1 MRGVGRGWGMWEK
14 ETEGCGK
21 KLEGVRERDAPGSPV
36 LAVAPA
42 AGVPPITPSP

>member
-21 KLEGVRERDAPGSPV
+21 KLEGVDQKYRQSYDQNYGRENIINHFS
-36 LAVAPA
+36 L
-42 AGVPPITPSP
+42 